1 MIANFRSDGMLVFN
15 RKVGE
20 TIVIGDITI
29 TVLQKGLNGMRLGIE
44 APRSVVVDR
53 GEVDASRRQQA
64 VIEAT
69 RQATTTATGSR
80 PLTSGGGHFAGAWSV
95 AVFFQGESMTRY
107 NKLLI
112 LDDQGPDG
120 NLRVEMRVEFNF
132 WPGTP
137 TAAFHETRS
146 TTRASLTNWSCWP
159 SKCYRLTAAWLNLL
173 VPESSNDV

>member
-1 MIANFRSDGMLVFN
+1 MLVFD

-20 TIVIGDITI
+20 TIVMGGI
-29 TVLQKGLNGMRLGIE
+29 TVTVLRKGANGMKLGIE
-44 APRSVVVDR
+44 APRNVIVDR

-69 RQATTTATGSR
+69 RQKATTTATGSR

-95 AVFFQGESMTRY
+95 AVFFQGESMTKY

-112 LDDQGPDG
+112 LDDQGPLG

-137 TAAFHETRS
+137 GSNRETPEHD
-146 TTRASLTNWSCWP
+146 AGEPDELE
-159 SKCYRLTAAWLNLL
+159 LL
-173 VPESSNDV
+173 AVKVLIG

>member
-53 GEVDASRRQQA
+53 GEVDAARRQQA

-69 RQATTTATGSR
+69 RKRLQQPPATDR
-80 PLTSGGGHFAGAWSV
+80 
-95 AVFFQGESMTRY
+95 
-107 NKLLI
+107 
-112 LDDQGPDG
+112 
-120 NLRVEMRVEFNF
+120 
-132 WPGTP
+132 
-137 TAAFHETRS
+137 
-146 TTRASLTNWSCWP
+146 
-159 SKCYRLTAAWLNLL
+159 
-173 VPESSNDV
+173 